1 MKRRNVNVFTCFL
14 KEIINTIRMNL
25 CSINPTPTYLF
36 KVSNRGT
43 RKRREI
49 GSKLVIETSERR
61 QWRRSD
67 VFINNFEHVPHLFQV
82 FL

>member
-1 MKRRNVNVFTCFL
+1 MKHRNVNVFTCFL
-14 KEIINTIRMNL
+14 KEVINTIRMNL
-25 CSINPTPTYLF
+25 CSINPTHTYLF
-36 KVSNRGT
+36 KVNNKGT

-49 GSKLVIETSERR
+49 GSKLVIETLERR